1 MFFRFPSYRFL
12 KYCID
17 RLLAF
22 ILLSLLLPILFA
34 IAFIIYLGDFRSPL
48 FTQFR
53 IGLRGSQFKMYK
65 FRSMSVNSSH
75 QGTGYYCYEN
85 DPRITKIGRFLRK
98 YSIDELPQLLNI
110 VKGEMSFVGPRPPI
124 HDELDQESL
133 SELSLKNLQ
142 SRFLVKPGI
151 TGLAQVKYRNA
162 VDWDTKLSA
171 DFQYV
176 NINGR
181 NQFLLD
187 LKIIFSTLHEIFSTV
202 GEYDL
207 KRSN

>member
-1 MFFRFPSYRFL
+1 
-12 KYCID
+12 
-17 RLLAF
+17 
-22 ILLSLLLPILFA
+22 
-34 IAFIIYLGDFRSPL
+34 
-48 FTQFR
+48 
-53 IGLRGSQFKMYK
+53 
-65 FRSMSVNSSH
+65 MSVNSAH
-75 QGTGYYCYEN
+75 QGTGYYCYED

-110 VKGEMSFVGPRPPI
+110 VKGEILVGPRPPI

-142 SRFLVKPGI
+142 SRFSVKPGI

-171 DFQYV
+171 DLHYV
-176 NINGR
+176 NTKGI

-187 LKIIFSTLHEIFSTV
+187 LKILFV
-202 GEYDL
+202 
-207 KRSN
+207 RSMKYLAQ

>member
-1 MFFRFPSYRFL
+1 
-12 KYCID
+12 
-17 RLLAF
+17 
-22 ILLSLLLPILFA
+22 
-34 IAFIIYLGDFRSPL
+34 
-48 FTQFR
+48 
-53 IGLRGSQFKMYK
+53 
-65 FRSMSVNSSH
+65 MSVNSAH
-75 QGTGYYCYEN
+75 QGTGYYCYED

-207 KRSN
+207 RHLN